1 MLPYNQNKCSRTYD
15 LAAKSCRKDR
25 KGREGMRVQSRRVQ
39 EMGVQ
44 SRRVQSNSFE
54 MSEREQ
60 KRYARIMRLRRE
72 RRRKCLMG
80 TGAMI
85 AVFCLIMACAF
96 SYSTIRT
103 NANDGYKY
111 YTRITVGAGE
121 SLWELSDDY
130 MDDVHYDSKKEYIA
144 EVCSINHLEDADGI
158 TAGQSLVV
166 PYYSSEYIK

>member
-25 KGREGMRVQSRRVQ
+25 KGREDMRVQNRRA
-39 EMGVQ
+39 
-44 SRRVQSNSFE
+44 QSNSFE
-54 MSEREQ
+54 ISEREQ

-85 AVFCLIMACAF
+85 AVFCLIMTCAF

-158 TAGQSLVV
+158 NAGQSLVV